1 MNLFKSHGFLLNRL
15 AHIGSNQLEKELLH
29 RFDITLSQ
37 WAVLS
42 IVWEEEGIALS
53 RIQELLDVKVSTAS
67 GVIKRMEKK
76 GLLVRGQN
84 KNDKREIQLFLT
96 DKSKKLET
104 DVIQTVKDF
113 NNRLLADFTQEEK
126 ALFTS
131 FIRRGFDNLKKKEA
145 EE

>member
-15 AHIGSNQLEKELLH
+15 AHIGSNQLEKELLSQ
-29 RFDITLSQ
+29 FDITLSQ

-53 RIQELLDVKVSTAS
+53 RIQEVLDVKVSTAS
-67 GVIKRMEKK
+67 GVLKRMEKK
-76 GLLVRGQN
+76 GLILRSQN

-96 DKSKKLET
+96 EKSKKLEKE
-104 DVIQTVKDF
+104 VIQTVKDF
-113 NNRLLADFTQEEK
+113 NKRLLADFSPEEK

-131 FIRRGFDNLKKKEA
+131 FIQRGFNNLKK
-145 EE
+145 